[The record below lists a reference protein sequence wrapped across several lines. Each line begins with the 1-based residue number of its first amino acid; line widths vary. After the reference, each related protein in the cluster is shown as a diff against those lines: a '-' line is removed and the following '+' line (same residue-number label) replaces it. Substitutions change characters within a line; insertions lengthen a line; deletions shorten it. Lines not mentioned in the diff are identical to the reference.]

1 MQTNDER
8 RCFFMKKKS
17 NNIQRYPKK
26 KTHTFPT
33 SALEAAQRESE
44 GYTGVEDTE
53 TLVEMAEEW
62 NPDDFKEMK
71 KNNKNNKK

>member
-8 RCFFMKKKS
+8 RCFYEKNKQYTE
-17 NNIQRYPKK
+17 IPKE

-62 NPDDFKEMK
+62 NQMILK
-71 KNNKNNKK
+71 K